1 MKVLLLL
8 LSLLSFGNTLHIDSN
23 RYAEKCNIGGPQYW
37 CRNKD
42 TASRCQAV
50 AYCQE
55 HVWGVAKEGDDICA
69 ECQEYVGLLHGML
82 ASNSTR
88 QMIIDELTSACKQL
102 PDAYQEM
109 CQAMIENYVEKAI
122 DMMEQY
128 TTDAKAVCTSL
139 GLCNG
144 KKLSHKVMI
153 HIRQSLKHLHK
164 MKQVKTD
171 YCTTCEQYVG
181 TVHLILS
188 NQETKTQVLNELTS
202 LCNQYVKSS
211 ELCPLISTLGG
222 SVYDELVAY
231 LATPQKLCTTLG
243 LCSGGKKIALLQL
256 QQTKNIV
263 QFSRMLPAVKSLNG
277 ELCDVCKFGVNY
289 LDSMLKDNATEAE
302 LKQAVLGLCGDL
314 PPSVSSICKSYVNSY
329 WSAAIGLI
337 VSELN
342 DSAALCTTLHACTS
356 VQKATPA
363 KKVQANPVTCEVC
376 EYAMNYLD
384 SILADNATEKEIID
398 ALDSLCA
405 KLPSSISG
413 ECTSLINQY
422 GDTILK
428 LLISE
433 LKPDQIC
440 KELGLCSSVKKAI
453 NVPVKKVK
461 ANPVAC
467 EVCEYAMSY
476 LDQTLSDHATEQ
488 EIINAVESLCSKLP
502 STISGECNTLV
513 QQYGEAIIQMLIQQ
527 LKPEVICKELGLC
540 SSLRKEMKII
550 TPAKKF
556 HANPVTC
563 EVCEYAMNYLDS
575 ILTDKSTE
583 QEIISALDSLCSK
596 LPSSLSGECTTLI
609 NNYGEAILQMLVQE
623 FKPDVICKEL
633 GLCTSKLVKKTK
645 SNAVTCE
652 LCEYAMSYLDSI
664 LTDKSTE
671 QEITSAVESLCSKL
685 PASISGEC
693 KSLVDEYSE
702 TIIKMLIEDFQP
714 AFVCQKLGL
723 CTSTR
728 KAKKPVVQSI
738 KVKANPVTCEVCEYA
753 MQYLD
758 SMLSDNATE
767 TEIKQGLEQLCGYLP
782 ASVSGECSS
791 LVDQY
796 SDTLVKLLIQ
806 ELNPET
812 ICKELQL
819 CASNLIKAKKPVV
832 QSLKVKANPVT
843 CEVCEYAMQYLD
855 SMLSDNATEAEI
867 RQGLD
872 QLCGYLP
879 ASVSGE
885 CTSLVNQ
892 YADTIIKLIVQ
903 ELDPA
908 TICKELQLCAAS
920 KKVTNVKDD
929 LTCTVCQDA
938 LEVLDNIIKENKTE
952 EAIKNGLDKLCSL
965 LPSSLSGE
973 CQSLVTLYG
982 DAILN
987 LLINEIDPSAIC
999 KELKLCAS
1007 ARKVVKTPIKNEVTC
1022 EFCKY
1027 AMTYLDNQLKS
1038 DRTEAKIKSALDSL
1052 CTHLPSSVSGECESL
1067 INSNLDFLVQLLVR
1081 ELDPTTIC
1089 DALKVCTTSPTKVSG
1104 EACTLCDFIVGQLVK
1119 DLKDNSTEDEILN
1132 ALEGMCAKLPTHLN
1146 DECVIVVK
1154 RYFPQLVN
1162 LLRTEDAQTICHY
1175 LGFCSSSL
1183 KNHSLKKA
1191 LLVKTNPVECEVC
1204 QSAIGYL
1211 DSVLT
1216 EQSTEDEI
1224 KTAVKSLCSHLPAAI
1239 DNECD
1244 ALITEYGDELIKLVV
1259 QQIKPDTICK
1269 ALKVC

>member
-263 QFSRMLPAVKSLNG
+263 QFSRMLPAVKRNANPTNDTCTICLKVVKFVRDVLNDTTVRKYLKDSAENICSILPPEIFSYCLAYIDKRVTLRFDQFVKDLDPNITCQYLSFCPNTTNRLKSLNG

-728 KAKKPVVQSI
+728 KAKKPVVQS
-738 KVKANPVTCEVCEYA
+738 
-753 MQYLD
+753 
-758 SMLSDNATE
+758 
-767 TEIKQGLEQLCGYLP
+767 
-782 ASVSGECSS
+782 
-791 LVDQY
+791 
-796 SDTLVKLLIQ
+796 
-806 ELNPET
+806 
-812 ICKELQL
+812 
-819 CASNLIKAKKPVV
+819 
-832 QSLKVKANPVT
+832 LKVKANPVT

>member
-1089 DALKVCTTSPTKVSG
+1089 DALKVCTTSPTKV
-1104 EACTLCDFIVGQLVK
+1104 
-1119 DLKDNSTEDEILN
+1119 
-1132 ALEGMCAKLPTHLN
+1132 
-1146 DECVIVVK
+1146 
-1154 RYFPQLVN
+1154 
-1162 LLRTEDAQTICHY
+1162 
-1175 LGFCSSSL
+1175 
-1183 KNHSLKKA
+1183 
-1191 LLVKTNPVECEVC
+1191 KTNPVECEVC

>member
-728 KAKKPVVQSI
+728 KAKKPVVQS
-738 KVKANPVTCEVCEYA
+738 
-753 MQYLD
+753 
-758 SMLSDNATE
+758 
-767 TEIKQGLEQLCGYLP
+767 
-782 ASVSGECSS
+782 
-791 LVDQY
+791 
-796 SDTLVKLLIQ
+796 
-806 ELNPET
+806 
-812 ICKELQL
+812 
-819 CASNLIKAKKPVV
+819 
-832 QSLKVKANPVT
+832 LKVKANPVT

>member
-263 QFSRMLPAVKSLNG
+263 QFSRMLPAVKRNANPTNDTCTICLKVVKFVRDVLNDTTVRKYLKDSAENICSILPPEIFSYCLAYIDKRVTLRFDQFVKDLDPNITCQYLSFCPNTTNRLKSLNG

-1089 DALKVCTTSPTKVSG
+1089 DALKVCTTSPTKV
-1104 EACTLCDFIVGQLVK
+1104 
-1119 DLKDNSTEDEILN
+1119 
-1132 ALEGMCAKLPTHLN
+1132 
-1146 DECVIVVK
+1146 
-1154 RYFPQLVN
+1154 
-1162 LLRTEDAQTICHY
+1162 
-1175 LGFCSSSL
+1175 
-1183 KNHSLKKA
+1183 
-1191 LLVKTNPVECEVC
+1191 KTNPVECEVC

>member
-728 KAKKPVVQSI
+728 KAKKPVVQS
-738 KVKANPVTCEVCEYA
+738 
-753 MQYLD
+753 
-758 SMLSDNATE
+758 
-767 TEIKQGLEQLCGYLP
+767 
-782 ASVSGECSS
+782 
-791 LVDQY
+791 
-796 SDTLVKLLIQ
+796 
-806 ELNPET
+806 
-812 ICKELQL
+812 
-819 CASNLIKAKKPVV
+819 
-832 QSLKVKANPVT
+832 LKVKANPVT

-1089 DALKVCTTSPTKVSG
+1089 DALKVCTTSPTKV
-1104 EACTLCDFIVGQLVK
+1104 
-1119 DLKDNSTEDEILN
+1119 
-1132 ALEGMCAKLPTHLN
+1132 
-1146 DECVIVVK
+1146 
-1154 RYFPQLVN
+1154 
-1162 LLRTEDAQTICHY
+1162 
-1175 LGFCSSSL
+1175 
-1183 KNHSLKKA
+1183 
-1191 LLVKTNPVECEVC
+1191 KTNPVECEVC